1 MSFGYLGDTS
11 TKIKQQVKNQ
21 GVISVSEAYELE
33 KAGQLGGSLELIEE
47 QNITSSTAVVQFTN
61 LANTPYDAY
70 FLTASNVTTDTD
82 SSYLTLQFSNDNGS
96 SYKTSNYD
104 YAHLYGIASGTFVES
119 RSTTAGQF
127 FITGDI
133 GTGSNEKGN
142 CYVYLYNMLS
152 SSEYSL
158 ITHQGADFL
167 QSAAFRMNFGGGM
180 YHTAETNNA
189 FRLLMNSGN
198 ITTAN
203 FKIYGVKE

>member
-21 GVISVSEAYELE
+21 GVISISEAYELE
-33 KAGQLGGSLELIEE
+33 KVGQLSGSLELIEE

-61 LANTPYDAY
+61 LANTPYDVY
-70 FLTASNVTTDTD
+70 FLTADNVTTDTD
-82 SSYLTLQFSNDNGS
+82 DTYLTLQFSNDNGS
-96 SYKTSNYD
+96 SYETSNYD
-104 YAHLYGIASGTFVES
+104 YAHQTGTASGTFAEA
-119 RSTTAGQF
+119 RSTTAGQL
-127 FITGDI
+127 FISGNI
-133 GTGSNEKGN
+133 GTASNEKAN
-142 CYVYLYNMLS
+142 CYVYFYNMLS

-158 ITHQGADFL
+158 ITHQGSDIL
-167 QSAAFRMNFGGGM
+167 SSATHRMNWGGGM

-203 FKIYGVKE
+203 FKLYGVKE